1 MKGSFMKHRCQS
13 ESISEAKY
21 ELQSLWIGQLCESW
35 VAAGSW
41 DAPSGT
47 AGQKHGRRQL
57 GVTELGKASSN
68 LLFYCTLRLT
78 NRTGRSRAG
87 QVTSFSFR
95 NQCPSRN
102 CHLGEGP
109 RCPQESY
116 QSYWCQSGLQPNRN
130 VSGGN
135 GMLDAQILSSNVNII
150 NTAIKKLN
158 NNLCLHCLCII
169 QCLKY
174 QPI

>member
-1 MKGSFMKHRCQS
+1 MNSSLYYQDNYGSHGVRR
-13 ESISEAKY
+13 
-21 ELQSLWIGQLCESW
+21 
-35 VAAGSW
+35 GSW

-57 GVTELGKASSN
+57 GVTELGQTSSI
-68 LLFYCTLRLT
+68 LLFDRTLRLT
-78 NRTGRSRAG
+78 NHTGHSRAG
-87 QVTSFSFR
+87 RVTSFSFR

-116 QSYWCQSGLQPNRN
+116 QSYWCQSGLQPNRC
-130 VSGGN
+130 VSRGN
-135 GMLDAQILSSNVNII
+135 GMLDAQILSSNVNVI
-150 NTAIKKLN
+150 NTTVKELN
-158 NNLCLHCLCII
+158 DNVYLHCLSII

-174 QPI
+174 QLIYISIQFIDIN